1 MEQINKLIRDRLTL
15 EESNIDSKR
24 NNIINSV
31 SYESIIPQTTKQP
44 KIINYY
50 KYSELIN
57 KSNPIKNPNL
67 NENPKNNYRRQLI
80 ISKLIISEL
89 QESNSKILLEKQ
101 QIESQLNE
109 ALESIKSLHSDYIS
123 LTEKFNLVNK
133 SINIEQN
140 NNISNNN
147 NNFNDNEVANL
158 ERKIK
163 EIEEEKKIL
172 QIKNEELDQKLSNS
186 NELNKMQEE
195 KYNYKILL
203 LTKKLEKQEYEI
215 KEQNNK
221 LLDNYDKIKY
231 EEENKR
237 LKEENLSLRQENIE
251 LSSKY
256 SEDKKK
262 LYLDLEKY
270 KSKINLLESQN
281 YNITTELKE
290 KAILLEKEMRINEQY
305 NTLDKHFNNSLQE
318 KNISY
323 NTLNDQYIKLF
334 KEFNEYKSK
343 NEKEKEEFENK
354 YNKLNN
360 DYTKLNNL
368 QEEYKHKINRLN
380 NKIKELK
387 ENKKNKDY
395 KNNFDNNFDSDR
407 DISFKY
413 NDKLQKNKSISFN
426 NIDNDIKSSKS
437 FEVENNKK
445 NNNNNIL
452 ALEEKIYFLTKQKEY
467 ILSLLLKVT
476 PNKKLI
482 QQIIDLNL
490 EILQLERQKESI
502 VDKIKENPNLNN
514 ILPKINEQIK
524 KFKNHLLSLEE
535 ELISV
540 DFGSSRIIDNSISVH
555 SIQM

>member
-1 MEQINKLIRDRLTL
+1 MEKINQLIRDRLTL
-15 EESNIDSKR
+15 EESNIDTKR
-24 NNIINSV
+24 NNILNSV

-57 KSNPIKNPNL
+57 SSNRIKSQNL
-67 NENPKNNYRRQLI
+67 NENPINNYRRQLI

-89 QESNSKILLEKQ
+89 QENNSKIVLEKQ

-133 SINIEQN
+133 SINSEQN
-140 NNISNNN
+140 NSNNN
-147 NNFNDNEVANL
+147 HFNDSDIINL
-158 ERKIK
+158 EKKIK
-163 EIEEEKKIL
+163 EIEEEKKML
-172 QIKNEELDQKLSNS
+172 QIKNEELDQKLNNS

-221 LLDNYDKIKY
+221 LLDNYDKMKY

-237 LKEENLSLRQENIE
+237 LKEENFSLRQENIDLTNNYGE
-251 LSSKY
+251 
-256 SEDKKK
+256 EKKK
-262 LYLDLEKY
+262 LFLDIEKL

-290 KAILLEKEMRINEQY
+290 KAILLEKEMKINEQY
-305 NTLDKHFNNSLQE
+305 NTLDKHFNNSLKE

-334 KEFNEYKSK
+334 KEFNEYKTK
-343 NEKEKEEFENK
+343 NEKEKEEFDNK
-354 YNKLNN
+354 YNKISNE
-360 DYTKLNNL
+360 YTKLNNL
-368 QEEYKHKINRLN
+368 QEEYKNKINKLN

-387 ENKKNKDY
+387 ENKENID
-395 KNNFDNNFDSDR
+395 NRNNFNSNFDNDR
-407 DISFKY
+407 DISFKSS
-413 NDKLQKNKSISFN
+413 DKLQKNKSINFN
-426 NIDNDIKSSKS
+426 NQDNGIKNSKS
-437 FEVENNKK
+437 FTLEDNK
-445 NNNNNIL
+445 NNNNNKIM
-452 ALEEKIYFLTKQKEY
+452 ALEEKIYFLTKQKDY

-490 EILQLERQKESI
+490 EILQLEKQKETI

-514 ILPKINEQIK
+514 ILPKVNEQIK

-540 DFGSSRIIDNSISVH
+540 DFGSSRIIDNSISVQ
-555 SIQM
+555 SM